1 MVAPDTD
8 ESKAST
14 LPDPELN
21 PLLNPLL
28 AAHMGR
34 WAEVYFTSPP
44 ERRGEAVAE
53 LLRELEK
60 NSTSESVS
68 ATTISATTE
77 DQTFHKRAHEP
88 RADEPSE
95 VLLERSI
102 AASEEA
108 ALVCV
113 SCGQRNSA
121 LQKFCGM
128 CGSALT
134 NSWDAYPQV
143 GEAEPVGTSGW
154 SESKSPLEGGQRGR
168 EAEQEWRDED
178 ESRDSAF
185 VVEAHSE
192 GHSQPEQ
199 PERNSPDFTILSGY
213 QSDYQSD
220 YESESAPHSYRIYA
234 GVVLAILLALLVYMA
249 WRGNAAFWGG
259 RSAPS
264 ALPEAVPTPQP
275 EAPAAAAAPQQHE
288 AKVNVAPTAAAAS
301 PAPQTSR
308 TTTAPS
314 RRHETTRARP
324 TARMLP
330 VNAPSPTAAADPI
343 GAEEL
348 ATAER
353 YLNGGA
359 GTARDTRQAA
369 TWLWK
374 AVAKQNLTATLLLSD
389 LYLRGDGVPKS
400 CDQAR
405 LLLDAAA
412 RKGATAAAERLRN
425 LPAFGCQ

>member
-8 ESKAST
+8 ESKTST

-68 ATTISATTE
+68 ATTISASPG
-77 DQTFHKRAHEP
+77 DQSFHKRAHEP

-95 VLLERSI
+95 LPLAGSI
-102 AASEEA
+102 PAGEEVG
-108 ALVCV
+108 LVCV
-113 SCGQRNSA
+113 SCGRRNST

-128 CGSALT
+128 CGSPLT
-134 NSWDAYPQV
+134 NSWEAYQQV
-143 GEAEPVGTSGW
+143 GKAEHIGTSGW
-154 SESKSPLEGGQRGR
+154 SESESQLAGSQHER
-168 EAEQEWRDED
+168 EPERDWREEV

-185 VVEAHSE
+185 VVEEHSE
-192 GHSQPEQ
+192 EPSQQSQPE
-199 PERNSPDFTILSGY
+199 ENTPDFRILSGY
-213 QSDYQSD
+213 QSDYQA
-220 YESESAPHSYRIYA
+220 ESAPHSYRIYA

-264 ALPEAVPTPQP
+264 ALPEAVPAQP
-275 EAPAAAAAPQQHE
+275 SEAPAAAAAPEQHE
-288 AKVNVAPTAAAAS
+288 AKASVVPTDAAAS
-301 PAPQTSR
+301 PAAPAPQTSQATR
-308 TTTAPS
+308 APS
-314 RRHETTRARP
+314 RKHETTQARP
-324 TARMLP
+324 AARMLP
-330 VNAPSPTAAADPI
+330 VSAPSVTAASDPI
-343 GAEEL
+343 GSEEL

-359 GTARDTRQAA
+359 GGARDSRQAA

-374 AVAKQNLTATLLLSD
+374 AVSKQNLTATLLLSD

-405 LLLDAAA
+405 LLLDAAG